1 MTSLRLDKWL
11 WFARFAK
18 TRSLAAK
25 LCAEDCITVG
35 GAPVLKPGHALR
47 VGDVLT
53 VRQGRMLRHV
63 IVRALGERRGPP
75 AEARLLYS
83 EPEAP
88 QPLREIER
96 RSWTPLIEHE
106 QNEVPAPGLE
116 GRGARSAVL
125 SSASPGLRR
134 GSRGRRRSRSA

>member
-25 LCAEDCITVG
+25 LCVEGGVIVG

-53 VRQGRMLRHV
+53 LRQGRVLRHV
-63 IVRALGERRGPP
+63 IVLALGERRGPP

-88 QPLREIER
+88 QPLRDIER
-96 RSWTPLIEHE
+96 RSWTPLIEDE
-106 QNEVPAPGLE
+106 PNDAPAPRLE
-116 GRGARSAVL
+116 GQ
-125 SSASPGLRR
+125 RR
-134 GSRGRRRSRSA
+134 P